1 MAPCSNGACKNNGTR
16 ACSRCKNASYCG
28 TACQKVAWLKHKDVC
43 VKPGGST
50 ASKVVEYVRSG
61 TLNFMGLPRELR
73 DKRDAAYE
81 IERSVMISPGTV
93 LGTSLIGRKIPCPRA
108 KIVGL
113 LLANKQISHELLE
126 IAVSQNVFLVPVNE
140 TIELNSPGNI
150 FRRKF
155 NPSLVSKIER
165 LHINV
170 CTEIDPFD
178 DSYHVGVSK
187 VQKSMDHVVRT
198 LNEAGKTLKSLTVR
212 YMSCYP
218 GEVEEMRHD
227 ADALVKNPG
236 ARCIQ
241 VMRVCDGRLD
251 ALNLTN
257 MQAFYLHGAN
267 IASALEALTTPVKQ
281 FSAYGDISGLDL
293 KRMYHHFNLPF
304 EIEKPR
310 YHLDRWGQKS
320 SGFAGFTFPPDME
333 REHCRSSKARRAR
346 LEIIRGFS
354 TPSSESM
361 WQLKRRLGLSRI

>member
-28 TACQKVAWLKHKDVC
+28 TVCQKVAWLKHKDVC
-43 VKPGGST
+43 VKPGVST
-50 ASKVVEYVRSG
+50 ASKVVE
-61 TLNFMGLPRELR
+61 E
-73 DKRDAAYE
+73 RDAAYE
-81 IERSVMISPGTV
+81 IERSVMISPGTL
-93 LGTSLIGRKIPCPRA
+93 LGTSLIGRKIPRPRA

-155 NPSLVSKIER
+155 DPSLVSKIER

-178 DSYHVGVSK
+178 DSYHLGVSK

-198 LNEAGKTLKSLTVR
+198 LNEAGTTLKSLTVR

-251 ALNLTN
+251 ALNLAN

-320 SGFAGFTFPPDME
+320 SGFAGFTFAPDME

>member
-1 MAPCSNGACKNNGTR
+1 
-16 ACSRCKNASYCG
+16 
-28 TACQKVAWLKHKDVC
+28 
-43 VKPGGST
+43 
-50 ASKVVEYVRSG
+50 
-61 TLNFMGLPRELR
+61 
-73 DKRDAAYE
+73 
-81 IERSVMISPGTV
+81 MISPGTV

-126 IAVSQNVFLVPVNE
+126 IAISQNVF
-140 TIELNSPGNI
+140 IELNSPGNI

-155 NPSLVSKIER
+155 DPSLVSKIGR
-165 LHINV
+165 LHLNV

-198 LNEAGKTLKSLTVR
+198 LNEAGTTLKSLSVR

-251 ALNLTN
+251 ALNLAN
-257 MQAFYLHGAN
+257 MQA
-267 IASALEALTTPVKQ
+267 
-281 FSAYGDISGLDL
+281 
-293 KRMYHHFNLPF
+293 
-304 EIEKPR
+304 
-310 YHLDRWGQKS
+310 
-320 SGFAGFTFPPDME
+320 
-333 REHCRSSKARRAR
+333 
-346 LEIIRGFS
+346 
-354 TPSSESM
+354 
-361 WQLKRRLGLSRI
+361 

>member
-1 MAPCSNGACKNNGTR
+1 
-16 ACSRCKNASYCG
+16 
-28 TACQKVAWLKHKDVC
+28 
-43 VKPGGST
+43 
-50 ASKVVEYVRSG
+50 
-61 TLNFMGLPRELR
+61 
-73 DKRDAAYE
+73 
-81 IERSVMISPGTV
+81 MISPGTV

-227 ADALVKNPG
+227 ADALVK
-236 ARCIQ
+236 
-241 VMRVCDGRLD
+241 
-251 ALNLTN
+251 
-257 MQAFYLHGAN
+257 
-267 IASALEALTTPVKQ
+267 SALV
-281 FSAYGDISGLDL
+281 
-293 KRMYHHFNLPF
+293 
-304 EIEKPR
+304 
-310 YHLDRWGQKS
+310 
-320 SGFAGFTFPPDME
+320 
-333 REHCRSSKARRAR
+333 ARRLTIAATTAR
-346 LEIIRGFS
+346 R
-354 TPSSESM
+354 T
-361 WQLKRRLGLSRI
+361 